1 MHSIHFYTESN
12 GLVVEEGNKGGGGG
26 SSLEVLEVSV
36 TLWSRQD
43 DKMAVKYLRSRA
55 ADSHLAMVI
64 L

>member
-12 GLVVEEGNKGGGGG
+12 GLVVEEGNKGGG